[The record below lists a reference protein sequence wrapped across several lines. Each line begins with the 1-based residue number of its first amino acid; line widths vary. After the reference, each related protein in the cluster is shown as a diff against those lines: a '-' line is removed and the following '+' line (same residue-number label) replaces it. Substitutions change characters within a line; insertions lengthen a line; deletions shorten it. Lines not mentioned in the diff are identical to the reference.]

1 MQLIHVYG
9 PAATGK
15 TLNRDLIAEH
25 FNCDMIIDDGK
36 LVQNGTHRALVLC
49 QEAPDEDA
57 PSDGTFDIDT
67 TRKYILNHPGY
78 AGRWIEPSPKLEP
91 KAASEDANLSSL
103 FLRVPR
109 PLVPTDP
116 RVEIRNTVHF
126 DDLKEPDPDYLC
138 PDTRKMA
145 ENMIGAMMQTPDIYP
160 RALYGRQPCESDAA
174 CNAPP
179 LGNDGQPATE
189 TPLFKLGAV
198 VRLKSC
204 GKPMTVVSDSC
215 GNTYDVMW
223 FDGTEL
229 KEEAFHADC
238 LAPSEPDIDH
248 RFDIPW

>member
-1 MQLIHVYG
+1 MQFIHVHG

-36 LVQNGTHRALVLC
+36 LVQHGTHRALVLC
-49 QEAPDEDA
+49 QEAPDEDT
-57 PSDGTFDIDT
+57 PSDGTFDIGT

-78 AGRWIEPSPKLEP
+78 ASRWIEPSPKLEP
-91 KAASEDANLSSL
+91 KAALEEDNLSSL
-103 FLRVPR
+103 FFRVPR
-109 PLVPTDP
+109 SLVPTDP

-126 DDLKEPDPDYLC
+126 DKLK
-138 PDTRKMA
+138 M
-145 ENMIGAMMQTPDIYP
+145 
-160 RALYGRQPCESDAA
+160 SDADPEEKPRF
-174 CNAPP
+174 NV
-179 LGNDGQPATE
+179 
-189 TPLFKLGAV
+189 GAV

-204 GKPMTVVSDSC
+204 VKPMTVVSDRC

-229 KEEAFHADC
+229 KEESFHADC
-238 LAPSEPDIDH
+238 LAPSKPDIDH